1 MNVHSAE
8 IATDIPEK
16 KQAIIE
22 ATLALTSS
30 HGLAAVSTALISKE
44 AGVGMGTLY
53 RYFDSKEELLHSIF
67 IQMREQMLQIIFQGI
82 GSPELK
88 VYQRFQSII
97 ITLTKYYVENRLQF
111 QFLQKYSD
119 SSYMKDS
126 YLDESAIIL
135 DPIATILASGDD
147 GTKFKNLPV
156 HMIFGM
162 IYGPVLSII
171 QLAHQK
177 KIELDEEKLTIL
189 TKALWDSI
197 TEPDETIK

>member
-8 IATDIPEK
+8 ITTDIPEK

-22 ATLALTSS
+22 ATLALVSS
-30 HGLAAVSTALISKE
+30 HGMEAISTALISKE

-53 RYFDSKEELLHSIF
+53 RYFESKEELLHHIF
-67 IQMREQMLQIIFQGI
+67 IQMREQMMQIIFQGI
-82 GSPELK
+82 GSPELT
-88 VYQRFQSII
+88 VHQRFQSIVK
-97 ITLTKYYVENRLQF
+97 TLTWFYVEHRLQF
-111 QFLQKYSD
+111 QFLQRYSD

-147 GTKFKNLPV
+147 GTRFRDLPV

-162 IYGPVLSII
+162 IYGPVLSVI
-171 QLAHQK
+171 QLTHQK
-177 KIELDEEKLTIL
+177 KIELDEEKLTTL
-189 TKALWDSI
+189 TEALWDSI
-197 TEPDETIK
+197 TEPEKPT